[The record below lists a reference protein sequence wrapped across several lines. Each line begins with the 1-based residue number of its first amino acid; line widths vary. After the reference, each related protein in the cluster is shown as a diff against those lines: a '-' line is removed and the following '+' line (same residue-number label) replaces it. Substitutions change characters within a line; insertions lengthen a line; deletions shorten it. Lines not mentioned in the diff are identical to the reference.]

1 MIKRSYLPG
10 EDWLYYKIYCGKR
23 TADQL
28 LVEEIQP
35 LVQELTQEERINQWF
50 YLRYSDPQPHLRLRF
65 LSPNTEHRNYLQ
77 QRIPVALSSY
87 FQKDLIW
94 KVQMDTYNR
103 ELERY
108 GTTTIEL
115 SEYVFSVNSQLCLN
129 VLEHLTD
136 DTHVFLISL
145 KVIDE
150 LLNSFG
156 YTLDEKINLSKENF
170 EAFKEEFN
178 ADKQFKKQLNI
189 KYQQLKEGI
198 NSTLKASISSFEF
211 LKTHELYNETYLQV
225 LQRLKVGL
233 SEEAIALDD
242 YLSSQIH
249 MFINRIFRDKLRLH
263 ELVCYSCLY
272 RYYNLQKNTNA

>member
-1 MIKRSYLPG
+1 MAKKLKLVQHVALKHPAHALYLDLEHPDCIAILIESGKKNNPIVLEEFLFHEGSPVKNEKEHFTNEFLFTLKKAISMIKRSYLPG

-35 LVQELTQEERINQWF
+35 LVQELTQEERIDQWF

-77 QRIPVALSSY
+77 QRIPAALTSY

-129 VLEHLTD
+129 VLEHLTN

-156 YTLDEKINLSKENF
+156 YTLDDKINLSKENF
-170 EAFKEEFN
+170 EAFKDEFN
-178 ADKQFKKQLNI
+178 ADKQ
-189 KYQQLKEGI
+189 LKN
-198 NSTLKASISSFEF
+198 NST
-211 LKTHELYNETYLQV
+211 
-225 LQRLKVGL
+225 
-233 SEEAIALDD
+233 
-242 YLSSQIH
+242 
-249 MFINRIFRDKLRLH
+249 
-263 ELVCYSCLY
+263 
-272 RYYNLQKNTNA
+272 